1 VLLPLESD
9 SAVLETLES
18 FIDSGFDRAATAR
31 QLHVHPNTVVYR
43 LRKASSLTGLD
54 LSSPKDLVRVTMALG
69 ARRAIGIEADA
80 SRT

>member
-1 VLLPLESD
+1 
-9 SAVLETLES
+9 
-18 FIDSGFDRAATAR
+18 
-31 QLHVHPNTVVYR
+31 VYR